1 MKLITITG
9 PSGAGKDLV
18 ARFIEELSG
27 VKPLCSYTTRPMRDG
42 EQNGREH
49 YFVSECCV
57 PREDMLAYTVYG
69 GYEYWTITNQIKGV
83 ATYIIDEEGLLSLQ
97 KNHPEIETKKIYL
110 DVSKDVRVARC
121 ISLERISRDDHRS
134 LLPPE
139 TYDYIIRNEENC
151 SMLRASV
158 QRMLTSK
165 EFTNFIFLQ

>member
-18 ARFIEELSG
+18 ASFIEKISG
-27 VKPLCSYTTRPMRDG
+27 IKPLCSYTTRPMREG

-57 PREDMLAYTVYG
+57 PKEDMLAYTVYG
-69 GYEYWTITNQIKGV
+69 GYEYWTTINQIDGV

-110 DVSKDVRVARC
+110 DVSKDVRVARG
-121 ISLERISRDDHRS
+121 ISLERIARDDHRHT
-134 LLPPE
+134 LPPE
-139 TYDYIIRNEENC
+139 TYDYIIRNEENVT
-151 SMLRASV
+151 MLESSV
-158 QRMLTSK
+158 FWMMVSQDFMY
-165 EFTNFIFLQ
+165 FLLL